1 MKTKIFSMML
11 FVAAALVSC
20 SKDDDTTASTTTTTT
35 TTTTTSWTNVAYAS
49 TSSAQKMDI
58 YLPSTGL
65 AKYPVVVYIHGGAFL
80 MGDKAASTDVATIQ
94 KIVAQGI
101 AVASIN
107 YRLSSEAQYP
117 AQIKDV
123 KAAIRFLKANAATY
137 KINADKVAT
146 WGGSAG
152 GCLSALAGT
161 TAGVAELEGGELGNS
176 SFSSRV
182 VASVDWFGPIE
193 FLTMDAQAVAQGF
206 TISTNSATSP
216 ESKLIGA
223 AIQTVPDAT
232 NKANAMKYIT
242 SDDAPFY
249 IQYGTADVNIPAMQ
263 SVNLYTALLP
273 VLGADNVKLDVLQGA
288 GHGGSQF
295 NTDENILKLVTFLKK
310 YLN

>member
-1 MKTKIFSMML
+1 
-11 FVAAALVSC
+11 
-20 SKDDDTTASTTTTTT
+20 
-35 TTTTTSWTNVAYAS
+35 
-49 TSSAQKMDI
+49 
-58 YLPSTGL
+58 
-65 AKYPVVVYIHGGAFL
+65 
-80 MGDKAASTDVATIQ
+80 VATIQ

-193 FLTMDAQAVAQGF
+193 FLTMDAQAAAQGF
-206 TISTNSATSP
+206 SISTNSASSP

-263 SVNLYTALLP
+263 NVNFYTALLP

-288 GHGGSQF
+288 GHGGSAF